1 MVREYLVTYE
11 VAQQKHPSPVHLQAY
26 EEPFRRSEQMDG
38 SSGQCAFA
46 QGCVLTNLLCE
57 QL

>member
-1 MVREYLVTYE
+1 M
-11 VAQQKHPSPVHLQAY
+11 HPSPVHLQAY
-26 EEPFRRSEQMDG
+26 EEPFQRSEQMDG
-38 SSGQCAFA
+38 SNGQCAFA